1 MMVRMK
7 ETQKLPKINLVTIGH
22 KDHGKSTLIGRL
34 LYDAGAIKGD
44 KLKELENT
52 AKKLGK
58 KEFEFAF
65 VLDQFQEER
74 NGGLTIDIMHTPFQS
89 KKFFYT
95 IIDCPGHKEFI
106 KNMLT
111 GASNADAALFLIS
124 AKGDEGI
131 QEQTK
136 EHAWLIKVLGV
147 HQIVVAISKMD
158 AVDYSQERFNEISE
172 KAKEMLKTIGYPIE
186 HVPFVPISGLRG
198 DNVFK
203 KSRNMPWYNGS
214 TLVVALDKKVTPA
227 EPPLNK
233 PLRVLIQDALTSEKG
248 DTLLVGRVETGV
260 LKVGDKVTFEPSGIS
275 GEVDAIEKLDENLL
289 VAKVGDN
296 IGFKIKDTGKKIRR
310 GQVCGHLDNPPTV
323 AKEFLALIIV
333 LRKTTI
339 KKGDIQVF
347 RCGTANV
354 PCEIM
359 EIVSKVDPK
368 SGTII
373 DEHPALLE
381 DGEAGRMRVVP
392 TEPMVAEK
400 QSEIP
405 QLGRFVVRDNGTTIA
420 AGIILNVKQ

>member
-1 MMVRMK
+1 MMIKMK
-7 ETQKLPKINLVTIGH
+7 ETQKMQKINLVTIGH

-44 KLKELENT
+44 KLKELERT

-74 NGGLTIDIMHTPFQS
+74 DGGLTIDVMHTPFQS
-89 KKFFYT
+89 KKYFYT

-124 AKGDEGI
+124 AKEDEGI

-136 EHAWLIKVLGV
+136 EHAWLVKVLGV
-147 HQIVVAISKMD
+147 HQIVAAISKMD
-158 AVDYSQERFNEISE
+158 TVNYSQDRFSEISE
-172 KAKEMLKTIGYPIE
+172 KVEEMLKTIGYPVE
-186 HVPFVPISGLRG
+186 HVPFVPISGLKG

-203 KSRNMPWYNGS
+203 KSRKISWYKGP
-214 TLVVALDKKVTPA
+214 TLVAALDKTVTPA
-227 EPPLNK
+227 EPPINK

-248 DTLLVGRVETGV
+248 DTLLVGRVETGI
-260 LKVGDKVTFEPSGIS
+260 LKVGDKVTFEPTGIV
-275 GEVDAIEKLDENLL
+275 GEVEAIEKLNESLL
-289 VAKVGDN
+289 VAEAGDN
-296 IGFKIKDTGKKIRR
+296 IGFKIKSTRKNIRR

-339 KKGDIQVF
+339 KNGDIPVF

-354 PCEIM
+354 QCKIM

-368 SGTII
+368 SGAII

-381 DGEAGRMRVVP
+381 DGEAGRIRVVP
-392 TEPMVAEK
+392 TELMVVEK

-405 QLGRFVVRDNGTTIA
+405 QLGRFVVRDNGATIA
-420 AGIILNVKQ
+420 AGIILDLKQ

>member
-1 MMVRMK
+1 MK
-7 ETQKLPKINLVTIGH
+7 ETQKLQKINLVTIGH

-44 KLKELENT
+44 KLKELEKT

-74 NGGLTIDIMHTPFQS
+74 DGGLTIDIMHTPFQS

-158 AVDYSQERFNEISE
+158 AVDYSQKRFNEISE
-172 KAKEMLKTIGYPIE
+172 KTKELLKTIGYPVE

-203 KSRNMPWYNGS
+203 KSRNMPWYKGS

-227 EPPLNK
+227 EPPLDK

-248 DTLLVGRVETGV
+248 DTLLVGRVETGI

-275 GEVDAIEKLDENLL
+275 GEVDAIEKLDENLS
-289 VAKVGDN
+289 VAEAGDN

-310 GQVCGHLDNPPTV
+310 GQVCGHLDNPPTI

-333 LRKTTI
+333 LRKTAI
-339 KKGDIQVF
+339 KKGDIQAF

-354 PCEIM
+354 PCEIT

-373 DEHPALLE
+373 NEHPALLE
-381 DGEAGRMRVVP
+381 DGEAGRIRVVP
-392 TEPMVAEK
+392 TEPMVVEK

-420 AGIILNVKQ
+420 AGIILSVKQ

>member
-1 MMVRMK
+1 M
-7 ETQKLPKINLVTIGH
+7 EEPQKLPKINLVTIGH

-44 KLKELENT
+44 KLKELEKT
-52 AKKLGK
+52 AKKRGK

-74 NGGLTIDIMHTPFQS
+74 DRGLTIDIMHTPFQS
-89 KKFFYT
+89 KKYFYT

-124 AKGDEGI
+124 AKEDEGI

-147 HQIVVAISKMD
+147 NQIVVAISKMD
-158 AVDYSQERFNEISE
+158 TVNYSQDRFNEISE
-172 KAKEMLKTIGYPIE
+172 KVKEMLKTIGYPVE
-186 HVPFVPISGLRG
+186 HVPFVPISGLKG

-203 KSRNMPWYNGS
+203 KSRNMPWYKGS
-214 TLVVALDKKVTPA
+214 TLVAALDTTVTPA
-227 EPPLNK
+227 EPPINK
-233 PLRVLIQDALTSEKG
+233 PLRVLIQDVLTSEKG
-248 DTLLVGRVETGV
+248 DALLVGRVETGV
-260 LKVGDKVTFEPSGIS
+260 LKVGDEVIFEPSEIV
-275 GEVDAIEKLDENLL
+275 GEVEAIERLDESLL
-289 VAKVGDN
+289 AAEAGDN
-296 IGFKIKDTGKKIRR
+296 IGFKIKGAEENIKR
-310 GQVCGHLDNPPTV
+310 GQVCGHLNNPPTV

-333 LRKTTI
+333 LGKTAI
-339 KKGDIQVF
+339 KKGNIPIF

-354 PCEIM
+354 PCKIT

-373 DEHPALLE
+373 SEYPTLLE
-381 DGEAGRMRVVP
+381 EGEAGRIRVAP

-405 QLGRFVVRDNGTTIA
+405 QLGRFVVRDNGATIA
-420 AGIILNVKQ
+420 AGIILDVKTTER